1 MRRPQLSKTDIIIS
15 TSFCCHFSSLLPIN
29 QRPRNGVVMQL
40 GREDKIRSVMESL
53 FVACVGGLSNNY
65 IDRHEG
71 LREEVFEGY
80 FLADSGDKGRCD
92 AAGRGQPLSLC
103 PWMESN

>member
-1 MRRPQLSKTDIIIS
+1 
-15 TSFCCHFSSLLPIN
+15 
-29 QRPRNGVVMQL
+29 
-40 GREDKIRSVMESL
+40 MESL

-80 FLADSGDKGRCD
+80 FLADGVVIKVD
-92 AAGRGQPLSLC
+92 AMRQAEVNHYHFAHGWNRINSVKWIHLFKSRITTSTPSIVVI
-103 PWMESN
+103 